1 MRLPFL
7 ILFSIVI
14 LTNYNGYSQKLTT
27 EEKKLFTI
35 INQYRKEKSL
45 PPITL
50 SPSLTLVAQTHV
62 KDLEQNYIWGTA
74 CNLHSWSDKGKW
86 TPVCYTPDHAQVA
99 LVWKKPRELS
109 TYQGNGYEI
118 AFGGEDNY
126 VANANEALQSWKNSK
141 FHNAVIINSDIWNEK
156 WNAIG
161 IGIYGSYAVVWFGNE
176 IDQ

>member
-1 MRLPFL
+1 MRLSFF
-7 ILFSIVI
+7 ILFSILI
-14 LTNYNGYSQKLTT
+14 LNNFNSYSQKLST
-27 EEKKLFTI
+27 EETKLFSL
-35 INQYRKEKSL
+35 INQYRKGKSL
-45 PPITL
+45 PPIPL
-50 SPSLTLVAQTHV
+50 SPSLTLVAQTHA

-86 TPVCYTPDHAQVA
+86 NPVCYTPDHAQAA
-99 LVWKKPRELS
+99 LMWKKPREL
-109 TYQGNGYEI
+109 TNYQGNGYEI

-126 VANANEALQSWKNSK
+126 VANANEALEWWKKSK
-141 FHNAVIINSDIWNEK
+141 GHNALLINGDIWNKK